1 MILYSFMASPKKA
14 AAFSDSLLS
23 RTRASSSS
31 RPSSRRNTSSSTAA
45 GSRAGPRGSGG
56 RSSRTWRPGTSRAS
70 APARGT
76 SRASSSRIAPRSSTA
91 YASVQRI
98 QQHNSNSASYRLGV
112 NQFSDLTESEFRALV
127 SRPWRW
133 RAGED
138 AAPRSGDDGGAA
150 TPIDWRTRGA
160 VTPVKNQ
167 GSCGSCWAFS
177 ATGAMEGAYAI
188 ATGELRSL
196 SEEQLVE
203 CTRPYGNDDCAG
215 GDFVGAFEYVK
226 NNSGID
232 SENDYP
238 YTAGDGFGGN
248 ACWASASGRRV
259 AAIDGYRAIA
269 PNSTSALLAAL
280 RRGPVSVAVD
290 STVWQ
295 SYKSGTI
302 ASGCGTA
309 LDHAVL
315 LVGATDEYL
324 VVKNSWGLAWGLA
337 GYVHLAIDDEGGP
350 GACGVNMAPAQPRA
364 ASGPPLP
371 IPPPTP
377 PPRPPLPCNCS
388 DLCEANCRSLF
399 GMRCCGDAPN
409 PPILGNCTCG
419 APASCPSCAPH

>member
-1 MILYSFMASPKKA
+1 MSFEDWEAVFRAPGTLNAYATADLRLQKR
-14 AAFSDSLLS
+14 AAFD
-23 RTRASSSS
+23 
-31 RPSSRRNTSSSTAA
+31 
-45 GSRAGPRGSGG
+45 
-56 RSSRTWRPGTSRAS
+56 
-70 APARGT
+70 
-76 SRASSSRIAPRSSTA
+76 
-91 YASVQRI
+91 ASVQRI

-112 NQFSDLTESEFRALV
+112 NQFSDLTESEFRAL
-127 SRPWRW
+127 
-133 RAGED
+133 
-138 AAPRSGDDGGAA
+138 
-150 TPIDWRTRGA
+150 
-160 VTPVKNQ
+160 

-177 ATGAMEGAYAI
+177 ATGAIEGAYAI

-203 CTRPYGNDDCAG
+203 CTRAYGNDDCGG

-232 SENDYP
+232 SEHDYP

-248 ACWASASGRRV
+248 ACWGAASGRRV

-269 PNSTSALLAAL
+269 KNSTAALLAAL
-280 RRGPVSVAVD
+280 QREPVSVAVD

-324 VVKNSWGLAWGLA
+324 VVKNSWGLA
-337 GYVHLAIDDEGGP
+337 
-350 GACGVNMAPAQPRA
+350 
-364 ASGPPLP
+364 
-371 IPPPTP
+371 
-377 PPRPPLPCNCS
+377 
-388 DLCEANCRSLF
+388 DLCEANCMSLF